1 MKDSCHTCSPPL
13 LWRVS
18 GAVITMAALLALF
31 FNGCTQKPDAPNNL
45 TKQPSVVKTQGA
57 QGISQEALKSLL
69 ATAAGKVR
77 VINFWA
83 TWCPPCVAEL
93 PELAVFYTEHTD
105 KGVAFFAISLD
116 NPNEIEKTVKPF
128 LKEKKVPFPVHV
140 LLERDLEALSGI
152 VKQELAG
159 VLPTT
164 LVYDKTGSVVKMFEG
179 AITKEKLDSVIK
191 PLL

>member
-1 MKDSCHTCSPPL
+1 
-13 LWRVS
+13 
-18 GAVITMAALLALF
+18 MAALLALF
-31 FNGCTQKPDAPNNL
+31 FNGCTQKSNAPDNL
-45 TKQPSVVKTQGA
+45 AKQPSVVETQGA
-57 QGISQEALKSLL
+57 QGISLEALKSLL
-69 ATAAGKVR
+69 ATSEGKVR

-93 PELAVFYTEHTD
+93 PELAAFYAEHTD
-105 KGVAFFAISLD
+105 NGVAFFAVSLD
-116 NPNEIEKTVKPF
+116 SPDEIEKTVNPF
-128 LKEKKVPFPVHV
+128 LKEKKIPFPVHV
-140 LLERDLEALSGI
+140 LLERDLDILSNI

-179 AITKEKLDSVIK
+179 AITKEDLDSVIK

>member
-1 MKDSCHTCSPPL
+1 
-13 LWRVS
+13 
-18 GAVITMAALLALF
+18 MAALLALF
-31 FNGCTQKPDAPNNL
+31 FTGCVQKPDAPNNL
-45 TKQPSVVKTQGA
+45 AKQPSDVTAQGA

-69 ATAAGKVR
+69 ATSEGKVL

-93 PELAVFYTEHTD
+93 PELAAFYTEHTD